1 MKRRSV
7 IGGIMT
13 TVFVLNMQAAS
24 GGFITWARGAVNMG
38 KTVER
43 IRVGTIYNLPVK
55 DERKIVKTKTI
66 VV

>member
-1 MKRRSV
+1 MRRRSV

-13 TVFVLNMQAAS
+13 TVFVLNMHAS
-24 GGFITWARGAVNMG
+24 SGSFLTWARGAVNMS

-43 IRVGTIYNLPVK
+43 VRVGAISNIPVR